1 MDKLTEEKKRAF
13 VTGGGTGIGRA
24 SAMALAA
31 EGYFVTI
38 AGRTESTLNETV
50 RLITE
55 AGGSAQAV
63 KADVTVES
71 MVQAA
76 VVAAAGDEGRLDVA
90 VNSAGYDGSAA
101 LPTSEWT
108 SEMLDEMLASNVRGT
123 FLAMKYELEVMQQQG
138 FGAIVNIGSGAGLL
152 GVPGHSGYVASKH
165 AGIGLTRSAA
175 LEYAAKGI
183 RVNAV
188 APGLVDTPLIHDSS
202 GKLYDY
208 IKPLIAAHQGE
219 SSWNSSARVV
229 ASITEAAATNPCRV
243 RAGASPSSTSS
254 RQ

>member
-1 MDKLTEEKKRAF
+1 MDKLTEGKKRAF

-31 EGYFVTI
+31 EGYFVTV

-108 SEMLDEMLASNVRGT
+108 SKMLDEMLASNVRGT

-208 IKPLIAAHQGE
+208 IKPLIAAHPIGRI
-219 SSWNSSARVV
+219 ARPEEIADAVV
-229 ASITEAAATNPCRV
+229 WLASEKASYVTGVALPIDGGLTAA
-243 RAGASPSSTSS
+243 
-254 RQ
+254 